1 MKNGIGNKGRW
12 RKQGKRG
19 VSPIIAT
26 ILLVAI
32 TVVLAAVL
40 YVLISGLTR
49 GPGNTPIGSAFAGG
63 QGAAGASYTQTT
75 PATTFFP
82 EIFSVQSASSGV
94 TANSLKFQ
102 LENSGSTLQT
112 YTFVGLIDVSGCWVG
127 TYSTAGWSTGL
138 TVGAAGTQG
147 VPTAAAA
154 CAGGT
159 PGLTSQISSGDEL
172 YLVVPTTTASGAG
185 NQLVVI
191 GTGSYSGTINLA
203 IP

>member
-1 MKNGIGNKGRW
+1 MKNGIGNSVRW

-49 GPGNTPIGSAFAGG
+49 GPGNTPIGSAFASGTG
-63 QGAAGASYTQTT
+63 QAGTSYVQSAVTYYPVT
-75 PATTFFP
+75 
-82 EIFSVQSASSGV
+82 FSVQSASSGV

-102 LENSGSTLQT
+102 LQNSGSTIQT
-112 YTFVGLIDVSGCWVG
+112 YSFVALIDVSGCWVG
-127 TYSTAGWSTGL
+127 TFTAAAGWTTGL
-138 TVGAAGTQG
+138 TIGAAGTAG
-147 VPTAAAA
+147 VPAGAVA

-159 PGLTSQISSGDEL
+159 PGLTTQISSGDQL
-172 YLVVPTTTASGAG
+172 DMVVPTTSPNGAG
-185 NQLVVI
+185 FSMVII
-191 GTGSYSGTINLA
+191 GTGSYSGTINAA